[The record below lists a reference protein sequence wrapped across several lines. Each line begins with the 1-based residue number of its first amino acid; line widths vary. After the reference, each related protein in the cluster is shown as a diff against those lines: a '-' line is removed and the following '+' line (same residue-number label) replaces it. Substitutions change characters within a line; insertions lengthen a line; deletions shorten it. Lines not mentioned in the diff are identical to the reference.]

1 MALPKLEGYITIPTG
16 GWAVS
21 VTEVGGGGTVAVT
34 VAAGNYFLTST
45 TALLSAFATA
55 LDDSALTGD
64 YTVSIDD
71 TADSATGKVTISATG
86 ITSFAIVWTSTTFRD
101 ALGFDGNISATLTS
115 TGANQSPY
123 IHLPSV
129 KRMPARAPEGTRGI
143 PITDATTTV
152 SPSGQSVGIQYG
164 TRYVDSFGFM
174 FLIGFKTWATYD
186 VVTNEALE
194 TFWLNTIGAA
204 RPFRYYPDRATDGTY
219 SSYRALSPG
228 MFPAVP
234 AISTWTSSAQSLWH
248 VMFDVCEWT
257 T

>member
-1 MALPKLEGYITIPTG
+1 MALPKLEGYITVPTG
-16 GWAVS
+16 GLAFD
-21 VTEVGGGGTVAVT
+21 VTEVPADTATIT
-34 VAAGNYFLTST
+34 VAAGSYFLTST
-45 TALLSAFATA
+45 TALLSTIQTA
-55 LDDSALTGD
+55 LNAAGLGGT
-64 YTVSIDD
+64 YAVSIDD

-86 ITSFAIVWTSTTFRD
+86 ITSFAITWSGTTLRN

-115 TGANQSPY
+115 TGANASPY
-123 IHLPSV
+123 IHLPNV
-129 KRMPARAPEGTRGI
+129 KRTPGRAPEGTRGV